1 MMPIKKNWPTFF
13 VGLALGLAIWNGL
26 AHVTGRRE
34 PWDGERNLALYAG
47 TLFAAG
53 ILAGWLTR
61 TIWPRAVLGIY
72 LGQLAA
78 MVMRSNGELGLLIP
92 LGLIALGI
100 FTGISALGALMGK
113 SLGQYE
119 HR

>member
-1 MMPIKKNWPTFF
+1 MAIKKNWPAFLI
-13 VGLALGLAIWNGL
+13 GLVLGLVIWNGL
-26 AHVTGRRE
+26 AQITGQRE

-47 TLFAAG
+47 SLFIAG
-53 ILAGWLTR
+53 VFVGWLTR
-61 TIWPRAVLGIY
+61 AVWPRAVLGIY

-100 FTGISALGALMGK
+100 FTGVSALGAFVGK
-113 SLGQYE
+113 NLGQPKE
-119 HR
+119 Q